1 METRVIKAIKHIRS
15 RSKNRTTRQ
24 RKLRF
29 VNEGVSVG
37 SLLQAGMH
45 KLETDDCIFQKG
57 DNNNTSLFVTRDFS
71 GICIKSRN
79 TDNSDRNCPKKNK
92 VMHNESH
99 QTTVK
104 KEAFSDYITIV
115 HITILKKQTNFV
127 NKEFVI
133 DINIRNL

>member
-1 METRVIKAIKHIRS
+1 METRVIEAIKHIRS

-24 RKLRF
+24 RKFRF

-37 SLLQAGMH
+37 SLFQAGMH

-79 TDNSDRNCPKKNK
+79 TDNSDRNCPKRTK
-92 VMHNESH
+92 
-99 QTTVK
+99 
-104 KEAFSDYITIV
+104 
-115 HITILKKQTNFV
+115 
-127 NKEFVI
+127 
-133 DINIRNL
+133 